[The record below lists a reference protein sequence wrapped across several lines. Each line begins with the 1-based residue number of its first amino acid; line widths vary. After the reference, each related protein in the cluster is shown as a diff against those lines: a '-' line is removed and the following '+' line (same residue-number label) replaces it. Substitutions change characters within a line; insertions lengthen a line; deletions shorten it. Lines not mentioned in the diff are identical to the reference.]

1 MHANGA
7 DHDYD
12 ETGWCPIEMIGLKN
26 FKEPVA
32 SHTVHLP
39 YVKQI
44 LSNWATQN
52 KIILQD
58 WKEVVI
64 AVVDADQKLQ
74 WWG

>member
-1 MHANGA
+1 MKQG
-7 DHDYD
+7 YD
-12 ETGWCPIEMIGLKN
+12 ETGWHPIERKYLRY
-26 FKEPVA
+26 FKEA
-32 SHTVHLP
+32 MISYGVHSP

-44 LSNWATQN
+44 LNNWATQN
-52 KIILQD
+52 RIILQD

>member
-1 MHANGA
+1 MPSNGVE
-7 DHDYD
+7 HNYD
-12 ETGWCPIEMIGLKN
+12 SVEWCPIEMIGLKN

-52 KIILQD
+52 KIIP
-58 WKEVVI
+58 
-64 AVVDADQKLQ
+64 
-74 WWG
+74 